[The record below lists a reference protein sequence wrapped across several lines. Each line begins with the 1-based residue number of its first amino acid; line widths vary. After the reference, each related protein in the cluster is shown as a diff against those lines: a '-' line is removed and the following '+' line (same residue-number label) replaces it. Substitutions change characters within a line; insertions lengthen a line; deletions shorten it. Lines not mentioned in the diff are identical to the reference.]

1 MSEEA
6 RTNTSHDLDRLTVLF
21 DQVLAEL
28 KTIDLRLRTLE
39 DQLDMASVV
48 DIDGALEDVRAEVR
62 SIKDEML

>member
-6 RTNTSHDLDRLTVLF
+6 GTNPSHDLDRLTVLL